1 MDCPHRHPSLQ
12 IIHSKQN
19 GFCWAMLLRFACG
32 TCWAW
37 EMTARDARDS
47 SNELSIFVTIVQHLA
62 CESKFSTKKTFT
74 VSIKTPVCIEEF
86 TLWQFSVAIFANTPF
101 QSRDCHVTLAFRAI
115 IYNTIYIGGSGG
127 SMVTPGRKQER
138 GEGLE
143 EKRELTKGFI

>member
-1 MDCPHRHPSLQ
+1 MSLLWPLSLTEMDCPHRHPSLQ

-74 VSIKTPVCIEEF
+74 VSIKTPVCIEKEF
-86 TLWQFSVAIFANTPF
+86 TLWQFSAAIFCEFAV
-101 QSRDCHVTLAFRAI
+101 CHVTLAFGHSYHIHRRI
-115 IYNTIYIGGSGG
+115 WRIYGHTRSA
-127 SMVTPGRKQER
+127 TR
-138 GEGLE
+138 
-143 EKRELTKGFI
+143 TW